1 MKCYSISKT
10 PSKEMTDV
18 GDGHGCQEVAFATIL
33 FPIIKF
39 LSRLIYIL
47 ARQAS
52 PLLITP

>member
-1 MKCYSISKT
+1 
-10 PSKEMTDV
+10 MTDV
-18 GDGHGCQEVAFATIL
+18 GDSHGCQEVAFATIL

-39 LSRLIYIL
+39 LSRLVYIL